1 MKNYNPAE
9 IWQIIQQ
16 AKNNLSADSINGT
29 ISDGLFSAIGNVN
42 TYDYDKDYVVGK
54 VTPLEIM
61 FDNFFQPY
69 TAFIDQNVS
78 GTNVYSVSSETDQ
91 LALNIREGDICIR
104 TDISNTYV
112 ASGSTNESMSNWL
125 LILTSASSTS
135 SISNHN
141 ELSGLQGTGTD
152 YYHLGSNQYAEL
164 SAIANVSGTGFLV
177 RTASNTWAQRSIA
190 VSGNGISISN
200 GNGVSGNPTIS
211 LDIGTGSTQI
221 ASGDHNHSQLVN
233 PTYGV
238 VLQVDENGAILLPNN
253 KRIIT
258 TETSVFIQRKVDD
271 EWELPGIELE
281 F

>member
-1 MKNYNPAE
+1 MENYTPAE

-16 AKNNLSADSINGT
+16 AKINLSADSINGT

-112 ASGSTNESMSNWL
+112 ASGSTNETMSNWL

-177 RTASNTWAQRSIA
+177 RTDDTWIERSIA
-190 VSGNGISISN
+190 VSGSGISISN
-200 GNGVSGNPTIS
+200 GNGVLGNPTIS
-211 LDIGTGSTQI
+211 LNIGTGSNQI